1 MKTIFQK
8 ETIFQKGTKVF
19 DQFRNELL
27 FSFDNFQFIVGEA
40 FHLQIA
46 KNQNHYLSFYFEV
59 EVVM

>member
-27 FSFDNFQFIVGEA
+27 FSFDNFQFIVCEA
-40 FHLQIA
+40 FHLQIV
-46 KNQNHYLSFYFEV
+46 KSQNHYLSFYFEV